1 MSNSNKH
8 LITLHGVHAMRASHP
23 AARRIKRQQSGHRA
37 HGNKVWLSSF
47 VLLDYL
53 FDNPLPIGCRALDLG
68 CGWGFSSA
76 FMAKQ
81 FGADVTAVDIDD
93 SVEPFVRLQCDIN
106 DTQVRFKRNRF
117 EKMSGRELGLH
128 HTIIGAD
135 ICFWD
140 ELADTL
146 YNLVCR
152 ALRSGSQ
159 QIIIADPG
167 RPPFWALAERAML
180 QLNGRRG
187 ITVEIISR
195 RVHTPIKTEK
205 YLLKIS
211 LQSLA

>member
-1 MSNSNKH
+1 MAISDKH
-8 LITLHGVHAMRASHP
+8 LLTLHGVHALRASHP
-23 AARRIKRQQSGHRA
+23 AARRLKRQQAGHRA

-53 FDNPLPIGCRALDLG
+53 YDNPLPNGIAALDLG

-106 DTQVRFKRNRF
+106 DTQVRFTRTRF
-117 EKMSGRELGLH
+117 EKMSGRELGRH

-146 YNLVCR
+146 YNLVRR

-180 QLNGRRG
+180 QLDGRND
-187 ITVEIISR
+187 ISVEIISR
-195 RVHTPIKTEK
+195 RVHTPLKTEK
-205 YLLKIS
+205 YLLRIS
-211 LQSLA
+211 SQSPA